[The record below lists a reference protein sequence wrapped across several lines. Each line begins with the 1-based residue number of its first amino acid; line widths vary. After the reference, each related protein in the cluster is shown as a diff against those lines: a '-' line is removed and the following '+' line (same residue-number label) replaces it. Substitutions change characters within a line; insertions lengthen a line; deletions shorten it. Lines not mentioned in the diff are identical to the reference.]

1 MNAPRPHHPF
11 RSRARFSTIINSRR
25 GRDATRPR
33 TTRPRPARIH
43 ADHARPDSPPRS
55 RLKDVK
61 NPLPDYEDVPSA
73 EKQGVRAWFRPGRL
87 WIGSINIPGPMG
99 ADSSA
104 RYVFQVVEWN
114 KKTRTW
120 IVSHAAHGDEQL
132 CHLKLDDTPAGGRK
146 PRALLPGRGDVV
158 RGIDINRRGHLRNCR
173 TAGEARGRF
182 LAESGRG
189 QHVRAGAGV
198 VRARGLLRTGR

>member
-1 MNAPRPHHPF
+1 M
-11 RSRARFSTIINSRR
+11 
-25 GRDATRPR
+25 
-33 TTRPRPARIH
+33 
-43 ADHARPDSPPRS
+43 PPRS

-114 KKTRTW
+114 KKTSTW

-132 CHLKLDDTPAGGRK
+132 CHLKLDDTPAGDGSLGLSFQDAETSCVGSISTDGVISGTVGQLVRPEEDFWQK
-146 PRALLPGRGDVV
+146 AGDDNTFELTLASML
-158 RGIDINRRGHLRNCR
+158 GRRGGVH
-173 TAGEARGRF
+173 
-182 LAESGRG
+182 AEG
-189 QHVRAGAGV
+189 GA
-198 VRARGLLRTGR
+198 